1 MLSYFAA
8 WILKTR
14 HTVFKEAVQPP
25 DPPGKAGRGR
35 SRQLRGRGVEL
46 ARELQLVQE
55 NAKTFIVRE
64 RRRHARCLRVHAGA
78 GTAPWQEERR

>member
-8 WILKTR
+8 WILKAR
-14 HTVFKEAVQPP
+14 HTVFKQAVQPP

-64 RRRHARCLRVHAGA
+64 RRRHARFSRVHAGA

>member
-8 WILKTR
+8 WILKAR

-25 DPPGKAGRGR
+25 DPPGKAGRGG

-55 NAKTFIVRE
+55 NAKTFIIRD
-64 RRRHARCLRVHAGA
+64 RRASMRVSRVHAGRD
-78 GTAPWQEERR
+78 GPHGRRK